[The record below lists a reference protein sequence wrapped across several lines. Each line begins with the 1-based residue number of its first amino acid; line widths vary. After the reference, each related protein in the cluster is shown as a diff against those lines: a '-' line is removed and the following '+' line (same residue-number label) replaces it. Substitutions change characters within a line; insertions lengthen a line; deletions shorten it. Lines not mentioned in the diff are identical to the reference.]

1 MVMTTLR
8 RQKHADFCEFEV
20 SLIFKSSSRTAK
32 AMQENPVS
40 TKQSKAETTLHKAF
54 PSPALGALCL
64 FLQAGMLAEVLE
76 ADSLVLRKK
85 PEYLE
90 VLGSLPLVD
99 PGQVCLFVSLFPC

>member
-1 MVMTTLR
+1 M
-8 RQKHADFCEFEV
+8 F
-20 SLIFKSSSRTAK
+20 
-32 AMQENPVS
+32 
-40 TKQSKAETTLHKAF
+40 
-54 PSPALGALCL
+54 LGALCL

-76 ADSLVLRKK
+76 ADSLALRKK

>member
-1 MVMTTLR
+1 VDLC
-8 RQKHADFCEFEV
+8 KFED
-20 SLIFKSSSRTAK
+20 SLIYRASSKTAR
-32 AMQENPVS
+32 ATQRNPVS

-76 ADSLVLRKK
+76 ADSLALRKK